1 MSVLINSTTIT
12 IKNTTDYLIEIEC
25 ETDQDEAFHVR
36 SNHELIEERE
46 QSSSLVNTLFEY
58 LYGSKLKK
66 VILNLQ
72 AGKEATLTINSKSQL
87 EFKYEAKIKNSNEH
101 ISGYLPI
108 STEYQGLSL
117 IVNMVENKGIWK
129 DFLGNVAIVGRTKPN
144 KRDIGI
150 YSEIMDSLKNKI
162 HIDEYNPAF
171 CKITVNDL

>member
-25 ETDQDEAFHVR
+25 EADQDEAFHVR
-36 SNHELIEERE
+36 SNHEVIEERE
-46 QSSSLVNTLFEY
+46 QSSSLVHWVFEQM
-58 LYGSKLKK
+58 YGSKLKK
-66 VILNLQ
+66 VILNLK
-72 AGKEATLTINSKSQL
+72 AGKEATLIINSKSQL

-101 ISGYLPI
+101 LSGFIPI
-108 STEYQGLSL
+108 STEYQGQNL
-117 IVNMVENKGIWK
+117 IVNMLEKKGIWK
-129 DFLGNVAIVGRTKPN
+129 DLLGNVAIVGRTKPN
-144 KRDIGI
+144 MRDIGI